1 MTDVPNGSANAGN
14 PWFSTVQDAGLR
26 EFVEKKGW
34 DTPEKALTSYR
45 NLESHLGAPADRIV
59 RLPEKADDPAWADV
73 RAKVGFAP
81 PADASEY
88 DFSVPE
94 GFNDDYATFARSAF
108 KEVGLPKEMAKALV
122 DKNNAWVEQQ
132 LEAQQKAIERGVTD
146 AQAALKA
153 ELGGKYEAT
162 MTLAQRAEA
171 AMKADMGL
179 GDEELLAMMNSA
191 PRAYYKLLAGYG
203 ATMGEAEHIS
213 GDGSGANGLRDMTPE
228 AAQERITALKNDP
241 ESRRKYLDGDADTVR
256 EMRHL
261 LGIVDRSRQ
270 GR

>member
-1 MTDVPNGSANAGN
+1 MTDVQDGSANAGN

-45 NLESHLGAPADRIV
+45 NLESNLGAPAERIIRV
-59 RLPEKADDPAWADV
+59 PEKADDPAWPSI
-73 RAKVGFAP
+73 REKVGFAP

-88 DFSVPE
+88 DFTVPE
-94 GFNDDYATFARSAF
+94 GFSDDYATFARATF
-108 KEVGLPKEMAKALV
+108 KEVGLPKDMAKALV

-162 MTLAQRAEA
+162 MTLANRAEA

-179 GDEELLAMMNSA
+179 GDDELLAMMNSA

-203 ATMGEAEHIS
+203 ATMEEATHIT
-213 GDGSGANGLRDMTPE
+213 GDGSGGNQLRDMTPE

-241 ESRRKYLDGDADTVR
+241 EFRKRYMDNDADASR